1 MAATIQRLDGVYT
14 LDPNH
19 STFQFAVRHLTIA
32 TFRASFADI
41 DARLTV
47 EGDTIALEGRALA
60 ESVSIVEPPEFRE
73 HVVRGAD
80 FFEADAHPAITFRS
94 TSVELADDGSAIVAG
109 ELTVRGVTQPVTA
122 YGKHEQ
128 PTEDPYGNTR
138 VGLELRAI
146 VDRRNWEMNWQAPL
160 PDGGDALGWDVEL
173 SAQLELIRA

>member
-1 MAATIQRLDGVYT
+1 MATTIQRLDGVYT
-14 LDPNH
+14 LDRNH

-41 DARLTV
+41 DARLIAE
-47 EGDTIALEGRALA
+47 EGELALEAHALA
-60 ESVSIVEPPEFRE
+60 ESVSISAPDFRE

-94 TSVELADDGSAIVAG
+94 TCVELADDGSAIVAG